1 MNHKEIVRKWIERK
15 SIRSLEAML
24 EDLIDRMIEL
34 EEISYSPYEQEFIW
48 SHSGDNLDPF
58 PKTVEV

>member
-34 EEISYSPYEQEFIW
+34 EEISFSQYEQEFTW
-48 SHSGDNLDPF
+48 SESGDNLDPF
-58 PKTVEV
+58 PKMVEV